1 MVSLNWQPILD
12 YHKFNNYRRQANCF
26 AIVISI
32 IELSLYNCHSIIKIL
47 IASLVLLD
55 WPAKENKKHHS
66 NKFYSAKDLPHYQT
80 MDFYNKNGKL
90 AKNKQK
96 VRKLTAGIKN

>member
-1 MVSLNWQPILD
+1 M
-12 YHKFNNYRRQANCF
+12 
-26 AIVISI
+26 
-32 IELSLYNCHSIIKIL
+32 
-47 IASLVLLD
+47 LLD